1 MRTKNLLILML
12 LTLFG
17 SLSVQARSVAYDAT
31 KSGNFFSYN
40 FAGCTATFDAATK
53 TLSWTGNLS
62 ITGFQNIGDLS
73 EYESVIIDVAA
84 VDAETPIP
92 ADLTADLE
100 KDNGGKTSK
109 KVTLVEG
116 ENKLVLADIIDAET
130 TLTQADLASVQSIGL
145 ASAAAEG
152 KVVIKAIYFENS
164 LPDLAPEPEENAVR
178 KEANLGGLEE
188 VTEGKSYT
196 YNPITHAY
204 TWSAPWGNLMDIK
217 DLPYYDEAKKFTNYY
232 IKVSYVQPYDEA
244 NSYARLCINDGTEL
258 ITHKLIEGVNVIP
271 VPADADVKQIRIGG
285 AGGSGA
291 VIFHYF
297 YTEVIEAPSIKGNDI
312 AGFPLTPEMYNESTF
327 LKLNEETD
335 HFFGTGSA
343 DNPNAYVDLSKYLYL
358 KYTMGKGEPRLFVFG
373 KDMEK
378 ADVLKGT
385 DSKYVTA
392 EGNTY
397 TFDIQKYVADKGFA
411 HLGTIKSSGY
421 GVKDTLK
428 DVQILDHQ
436 DVIYNLYGKGE
447 LTEELIEEMMDVPYA
462 IIDATGLQV
471 TEPIEIPVANP
482 NTIILAN
489 EGQVSN
495 ETNVVVNG
503 ECAELMLMGGM
514 PFKAPADFTAKAVT
528 FVNSMA
534 APLEGEEVAN
544 EAWNIYALPFTAPV
558 PEGVNAYVFDEA
570 KAAKGIIYLQAIDT
584 IVANKPFILN
594 HSGFFQL
601 TAEDAKIVASENIT
615 TNGALTASYS
625 FTDTIPTGAYFIN
638 SGYNGTAFVQV
649 TDDDQ
654 PFLLYAFNGYLTLTE
669 GADSIASYALATEK
683 PFIHGYA
690 NSVEELTAAMF
701 KDYTDKENPAV
712 AYPAYELNKATGMP
726 YGDGNVG
733 MNNYADLSA
742 YKYLGIT
749 VSEGQ
754 PRCCINRLTA
764 DGQDNEDPA
773 QAKMLDFNKE
783 WTIAKYQTKV
793 GNTYWIDLGKIV
805 EDFGFAYLHCIKG
818 ANWANVNVT
827 ALNLTDAK
835 SFADC
840 VLVGEGDYA
849 EDVYS
854 LVDSAYNSIDVTG
867 VTEEGQLEL
876 YPQNTN
882 AMILANKGQVANEAN
897 VIVND
902 TCQSLQLIVGQ
913 PFVAPVPFV
922 ASEAALYVT
931 LRNMHGNAVEEEGA
945 DTPAEEEGVA
955 VKPNWAMV
963 TVPFN
968 AAVPEG
974 VDAYAINTISAK
986 GYVKLDTLSEIKAN
1000 VPVIINF
1007 IGAAQ
1012 IVGTTQ
1018 AIAPSAQAIAGGL
1031 TASYTGVEAPAESY
1045 LFGVNEEGKV
1055 GFAKATEAVELTPFF
1070 AYLTVTGEAAANEFL
1085 IIGSEPTGIS
1095 EVNNAKANAT
1105 LVRFNMAGQ
1114 QIKASAKGMQIQRMA
1129 NGTVRKVMKK

>member
-1 MRTKNLLILML
+1 M
-12 LTLFG
+12 
-17 SLSVQARSVAYDAT
+17 
-31 KSGNFFSYN
+31 
-40 FAGCTATFDAATK
+40 
-53 TLSWTGNLS
+53 
-62 ITGFQNIGDLS
+62 
-73 EYESVIIDVAA
+73 
-84 VDAETPIP
+84 
-92 ADLTADLE
+92 
-100 KDNGGKTSK
+100 
-109 KVTLVEG
+109 
-116 ENKLVLADIIDAET
+116 
-130 TLTQADLASVQSIGL
+130 
-145 ASAAAEG
+145 
-152 KVVIKAIYFENS
+152 
-164 LPDLAPEPEENAVR
+164 
-178 KEANLGGLEE
+178 
-188 VTEGKSYT
+188 
-196 YNPITHAY
+196 
-204 TWSAPWGNLMDIK
+204 
-217 DLPYYDEAKKFTNYY
+217 
-232 IKVSYVQPYDEA
+232 QPYDEA
-244 NSYARLCINDGTEL
+244 NSYARLCINDAAEL
-258 ITHKLIEGVNVIP
+258 ITYKLIEGVNVIP

-297 YTEVIEAPSIKGNDI
+297 YTEVIEAPSIKGNDF

-335 HFFGTGSA
+335 HFFGTGSDVA
-343 DNPNAYVDLSKYLYL
+343 PNAYVDLTKYLYL
-358 KYTMGKGEPRLFVFG
+358 KYTMTSGSPRLFMFG
-373 KDMEK
+373 KDMTK
-378 ADVLKGT
+378 ADFLKGT

-411 HLGTIKSSGY
+411 HLGSIKTANWGEK
-421 GVKDTLK
+421 GILA

-462 IIDATGLQV
+462 IIDATGLEV

-534 APLEGEEVAN
+534 APFEGEEVAN

-625 FTDTIPTGAYFIN
+625 YTDTIPTGAYFIS

-654 PFLLYAFNGYLTLTE
+654 PFPLYAFNGYLTLTE
-669 GADSIASYALATEK
+669 GADSIASYAIATEK

-690 NSVEELTAAMF
+690 NSVEELTAEMF
-701 KDYTDKENPAV
+701 MDYTDKANPAK
-712 AYPAYELNKATGMP
+712 AYPAYDLNKLTGLP
-726 YGDGNVG
+726 YGDGNVSE
-733 MNNYADLSA
+733 NHYADLSA
-742 YKYLGIT
+742 YKYLAIT
-749 VSEGQ
+749 VAEGQ
-754 PRCCINRLTA
+754 PRCCINRLIK
-764 DGQDNEDPA
+764 DGQDNDDPA
-773 QAKMLDFNKE
+773 QAKMLDFGKS
-783 WTIAKYQTKV
+783 WTIAKYQTQV

-805 EDFGFAYLHCIKG
+805 ADFGFAYLHCIKG
-818 ANWANVNVT
+818 VNGANVNVT
-827 ALNLTDAK
+827 ALKLTDAK

-876 YPQNTN
+876 YPQNAN

-945 DTPAEEEGVA
+945 DTPAEEEEVA

-1007 IGAAQ
+1007 TGAAQ
-1012 IVGTTQ
+1012 IVGGEQ
-1018 AIAPSAQAIAGGL
+1018 VVAPSAQAVAGGL